1 MRKLLLGLTLFF
13 ALESHA
19 GDPGGL
25 PEPAKDFLDGFN
37 KLTVVFI
44 VGGVVLLSY
53 GAYRVIDGAISDDDL
68 ETADFTNY
76 SRNYYYDI
84 EANAIIFTENS
95 NLENFEILLSR
106 DTEIN
111 FSSTQYFDNNLFKSD
126 ELYVG
131 FKYRFWIYK

>member
-37 KLTVVFI
+37 KFTVVFI

-53 GAYRVIDGAISDDDL
+53 GAYRVIDGAINDDDP
-68 ETADFTNY
+68 EAADFTNY
-76 SRNYYYDI
+76 NRNYYYDL
-84 EANAIIFTENS
+84 EANAIIFTANS

-111 FSSTQYFDNNLFKSD
+111 FSSTQYFDNDLFKSD

-131 FKYRFWIYK
+131 FRYRF